1 MRYSEQAPGPSLRR
15 FVECIWILEDEEAN
29 PERAVERIL
38 PDGCMELIVHWRSS
52 FLRRAPGLLPERQ
65 PGSFLVGGLTSFFD
79 VQPPERIGT
88 LGIRFRP
95 AGACAFFRVPMDA
108 LTDRVVPLDA
118 LCGNAAELFGE
129 QVAEARSNQERVRVA
144 ESFLRRLQAA
154 TGGRGPDAR
163 IESVV
168 REILRTRGQTTVL
181 ALSEDAGISGRQLER
196 KFLACAGLGPKAL
209 CRLLRFQSV
218 FREIGPERAPNWAG
232 IAAEAGYFDQ
242 AHLIAD
248 FRQFAGETPASLVAG
263 KGLLTSYFTSPER
276 LKALFDPAEWDA
288 VS

>member
-1 MRYSEQAPGPSLRR
+1 MRYSEHPPALALRR
-15 FVECIWILEDEEAN
+15 FVECIWFLEDDQPN
-29 PERAVERIL
+29 PQRPVERIL

-52 FLRRAPGLLPERQ
+52 FLCRPPGLPAQRQ
-65 PGSFLVGGLTSFFD
+65 PGSFLVGGLTSFFE

-118 LCGNAAELFGE
+118 LCGHDAELFRE
-129 QVAEARSNQERVRVA
+129 QVAEARTNRERVRVA
-144 ESFLRRLQAA
+144 EKFLWRLRAA

-163 IESVV
+163 IECVV

-196 KFLACAGLGPKAL
+196 KFLACAGLGPKVL

-218 FREIGPERAPNWAG
+218 FREIGPEPAPNWAG
-232 IAAEAGYFDQ
+232 IAADSGYFDQ

-248 FRQFAGETPASLVAG
+248 FKRFAGETPSSLVAG
-263 KGLLTSYFTSPER
+263 KGLLTSYFTSRER
-276 LKALFDPAEWDA
+276 LKALFDPAEWEA
-288 VS
+288 IG